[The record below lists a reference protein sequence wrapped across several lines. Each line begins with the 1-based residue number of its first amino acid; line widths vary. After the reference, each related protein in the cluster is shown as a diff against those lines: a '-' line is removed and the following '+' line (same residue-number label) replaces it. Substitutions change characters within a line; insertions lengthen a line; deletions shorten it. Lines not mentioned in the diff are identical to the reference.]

1 MTKRRWWQGLFARV
15 TLGYAAGALLLSSAM
30 AFLTMTVAQNRL
42 LSEEEAAA
50 RQQFFAN
57 AEIVRND
64 LDRDI
69 GGDADI
75 TLDELK
81 KVAIEEKV
89 RHNDRTL
96 AILIT
101 GPTEVGP
108 FRRQEVPTELLAAVT
123 EDRLAAYRYR
133 SPDTGDGEVVTQ
145 YFLAIS
151 LQNLEAL
158 DGGEAKYIEVVEI
171 DDLLKT
177 LDDLRQVLIAA
188 AIAASLAGAALGYYS
203 ARRALAPVA
212 KISNAAKSIAD
223 GNFTTRL
230 DLQTDPDLEG
240 LSTSFNEMA
249 DALSARIARDERFAS
264 DVSHELR
271 SPLMTLTASV
281 EVLERRKASLPE
293 VAQTAVDLLRQ
304 DLTRFERLVED
315 LLEISRLDAGAVQ
328 LQLSSFLL
336 SEFLLNVVAQSRSP
350 EIEINHP
357 NRDSGLTL
365 TADKRRLAQVITNL
379 VDNAKKYGGGATGI
393 SFKRVGEQVQIL
405 VEDRGPGVDTADRKR
420 IFERFS
426 RTATDAGR
434 RGVDTGVGLGLSLVA
449 EHVRLH
455 GGRVWVTD
463 RVDGDSGAR
472 FVVELPVGEYDDTL
486 EEMAV

>member
-1 MTKRRWWQGLFARV
+1 MAKRRWWHGLFGRV
-15 TLGYAAGALLLSSAM
+15 TFGYALGALLVSSAM
-30 AFLTMTVAQNRL
+30 AFLSMTVAESRL

-57 AEIVRND
+57 ARIIRDD
-64 LDRDI
+64 LDRAV
-69 GGDADI
+69 GGDAEQ
-75 TLDELK
+75 LDEIK
-81 KVAIEEKV
+81 RVAIEENV
-89 RHNDRTL
+89 RHTDQTKTT
-96 AILIT
+96 LIT
-101 GPTEVGP
+101 GDSEVGSLP
-108 FRRQEVPTELLAAVT
+108 RREIPQEILAALT
-123 EDRLAAYRYR
+123 ENPIVANRYR
-133 SPDTGDGEVVTQ
+133 WTDDELEETR

-151 LQNLEAL
+151 LKNLESL
-158 DGGEAKYIEVVEI
+158 EGDDAKYIEAISFE
-171 DDLLKT
+171 DLERT
-177 LDDLRQVLIAA
+177 LGNLRQVLIAA
-188 AIAASLAGAALGYYS
+188 AIVATLAGAALGYYS

-240 LSTSFNEMA
+240 LSASFNEMA

-281 EVLERRKASLPE
+281 EVLERRKSSLPE
-293 VAQTAVDLLRQ
+293 IAQTAVTLLRQ

-379 VDNAKKYGGGATGI
+379 VDNAKKYGDGATGI

-405 VEDRGPGVDTADRKR
+405 VEDRGPGVDPADRKR

-426 RTATDAGR
+426 RTASDAGR

-472 FVVELPVGEYDDTL
+472 FVVELPVGEYDEGS